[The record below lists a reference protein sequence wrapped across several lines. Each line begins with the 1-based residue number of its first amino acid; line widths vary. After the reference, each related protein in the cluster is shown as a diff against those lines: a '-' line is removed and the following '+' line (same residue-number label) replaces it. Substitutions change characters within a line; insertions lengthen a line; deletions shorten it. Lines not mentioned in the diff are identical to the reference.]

1 MGGVTAG
8 KRSLPTALRRYS
20 VMSQFDPD
28 AGPDPLRV
36 NRVRRRP
43 SIGRIL
49 FWAYAVGL
57 PLVSVGAGVA
67 LLIVSNRLDIAVQT
81 YRNAPPCPAPPN
93 SSTCYQLLTGTLV
106 TFSIS
111 RGKTGDT
118 ANMTLQLPDGNQSTW
133 AKTSWAQEDALK
145 VGVPL
150 RAEIYQGAITAVWV
164 GDVGISTKDSPTYQ
178 QGDLREAAIVIP
190 VIGLVITAVTLF
202 PMRRRMR
209 SQLVAALMIDTNL
222 PIADQAM
229 LLRQALLMDQ
239 PDPTSQVTPSR
250 PVTVNLPMTVRPR
263 PIPAGYPWWVA
274 LIATGIGVPSL
285 LLRMRTPGSI
295 AQVVLAATVIAMLA
309 GVVLHWL
316 YRHRRMVV
324 VDDMTVRRVSLFG
337 ASRVIP
343 RSDIASLAFPI
354 IMTMNPRVAVEPRLL
369 ILDANGRCLLRL
381 TRYYP
386 TDDDAAQL
394 AAALRVPVPANSSRP
409 TTASRLRRTIP
420 GAVSWTEAHPYL
432 TSLVL
437 APPILVAVGLFVWTL
452 NGFK

>member
-1 MGGVTAG
+1 M
-8 KRSLPTALRRYS
+8 L
-20 VMSQFDPD
+20 SQVDPG
-28 AGPDPLRV
+28 AGPDPLPV

-43 SIGRIL
+43 SIGRIF

-57 PLVSVGAGVA
+57 PLVSIGAGVA
-67 LLIVSNRLDIAVQT
+67 LLLASNRLDTAVQA
-81 YRNAPPCPAPPN
+81 YRTAPPCPTPPT
-93 SSTCYQLLTGTLV
+93 SATCYQLETGTLV
-106 TFSIS
+106 SFSIS

-118 ANMTLQLPDGNQSTW
+118 TNMTLQLPAGIRSTW
-133 AKTSWAQEDALK
+133 AKTSWAQEDALH
-145 VGVPL
+145 VGVPVQT
-150 RAEIYQGAITAVWV
+150 EIYQGAITAVWV

-178 QGDLREAAIVIP
+178 QGDLREAAIVIS
-190 VIGLVITAVTLF
+190 VIGLMITAVTLF

-209 SQLVAALMIDTNL
+209 SQPVAALLLDSNL
-222 PIADQAM
+222 PIAEQEM
-229 LLRQALLMDQ
+229 LLHHALFMDQ
-239 PDPTSQVTPSR
+239 PDPTSEVTPSR
-250 PVTVNLPMTVRPR
+250 PVTVNLPMTLRPR

-274 LIATGIGVPSL
+274 LIVVGIGVPSL

-295 AQVVLAATVIAMLA
+295 AQVVLAATVIAMLV

-324 VDDMTVRRVSLFG
+324 VDDMSVRRVNLFG
-337 ASRVIP
+337 MSRVIS
-343 RSDIASLAFPI
+343 RAEIASLAFPI
-354 IMTMNPRVAVEPRLL
+354 IRSINPRVLDEPRLL

-381 TRYYP
+381 VRYYS
-386 TDDDAAQL
+386 TEADAAQF

-432 TSLVL
+432 TTLVL

>member
-1 MGGVTAG
+1 MI
-8 KRSLPTALRRYS
+8 
-20 VMSQFDPD
+20 SQFDPG
-28 AGPDPLRV
+28 AGFLPPRPT
-36 NRVRRRP
+36 RVRRRP

-57 PLVSVGAGVA
+57 PLVSVGAGVG
-67 LLIVSNRLDIAVQT
+67 LLIAANRFDTAVQA

-93 SSTCYQLLTGTLV
+93 SPACYQLASGTLV
-106 TFSIS
+106 SFSIS

-118 ANMTLQLPDGNQSTW
+118 TDMTLQLPDGDRSTW

-145 VGVPL
+145 VGVPM

-164 GDVGISTKDSPTYQ
+164 GDVGISTRDNPTYQ

-190 VIGLVITAVTLF
+190 VIGLVITAATLF

-209 SQLVAALMIDTNL
+209 SQPVAAMMIDTNL

-229 LLRQALLMDQ
+229 LLRYAVLTDQ

-250 PVTVNLPMTVRPR
+250 PGAVNLPMTLRPR
-263 PIPAGYPWWVA
+263 PIPANYPWWVA

-285 LLRMRTPGSI
+285 VLRMRTPGSI

-309 GVVLHWL
+309 GIVLHWL
-316 YRHRRMVV
+316 YRHRRMLV
-324 VDDMTVRRVSLFG
+324 VDDMNVRRVNLFG
-337 ASRVIP
+337 MSRVVS
-343 RSDIASLAFPI
+343 RSEIASLAFPV
-354 IMTMNPRVAVEPRLL
+354 IMSSNARVPDEPRLL
-369 ILDANGRCLLRL
+369 ILDATGRCLLRL
-381 TRYYP
+381 MRYYP

-394 AAALRVPVPANSSRP
+394 AAALRVPLPANSSRH

-437 APPILVAVGLFVWTL
+437 APPILAAIGLFVWTL